1 MRVADVAAHVN
12 TVRTLIGARVN
23 HDHATARFVGHEYF
37 LRLGVVCQAIG
48 ILAAVGARDHA
59 KRLLVDDGILETED
73 DQTHRGR
80 RLYKLTPAGR
90 ELWPVLHALLTWGDR
105 HRRPNNRTFHHATCG
120 TRLDEHAACPTCG
133 VTPAPADILAKPR
146 RGVRAHRQDP
156 VGLALRQPRRL
167 LEAIET

>member
-1 MRVADVAAHVN
+1 VLGKLYEGQKGCAIAGALEVVGDRWTLLILRDALYG
-12 TVRTLIGARVN
+12 VR
-23 HDHATARFVGHEYF
+23 RFNDFQIH
-37 LRLGVVCQAIG
+37 LGVPRAV
-48 ILAAVGARDHA
+48 LAE
-59 KRLLVDDGILETED
+59 RLSRLVDDGILETED